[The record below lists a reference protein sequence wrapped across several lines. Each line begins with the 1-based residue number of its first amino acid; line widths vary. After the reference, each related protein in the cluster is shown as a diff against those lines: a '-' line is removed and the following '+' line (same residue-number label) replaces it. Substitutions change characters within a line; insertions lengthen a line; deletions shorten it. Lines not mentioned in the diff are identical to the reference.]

1 VISVEIPPGQPPE
14 ARMSDDSTPMGRALR
29 LAKRVLPKRFYEHA
43 AVGPHEGGFAVL
55 LDGRVAKTPAKKP
68 LVVARHDVAEALA
81 EEWEAQAGD
90 IDPATMPLTRLVNS
104 AIDRVAGEMAAVR
117 DDLVKHAGND
127 LLFYRA
133 AGPQSLIDAEER
145 LWSPIL
151 MAAER
156 ALGVR
161 FVLAEGIAHVAQDAR
176 ALAAIAQAIAEYEP
190 LALAA
195 LHSMTTLT
203 GSALISLAVSRGDLT
218 AAAAWEA
225 AHADEDW
232 QFSHWGRDE
241 AALGER
247 VVRWREMEAAALL
260 LGAQPPKV
268 EGAG

>member
-1 VISVEIPPGQPPE
+1 
-14 ARMSDDSTPMGRALR
+14 MSDDSTPMARALR
-29 LAKRVLPKRFYEHA
+29 LAKRELPKRFYEHA
-43 AVGPHEGGFAVL
+43 AVGPLDDGFAVL
-55 LDGRVAKTPAKKP
+55 LDGRVAKTPARKP
-68 LVVARHDVAEALA
+68 LVVSRRDVAETLA
-81 EEWEAQAGD
+81 AEWEAQTGD

-133 AGPQSLIDAEER
+133 AGPQSLIDAEDR

-151 MAAER
+151 KAAEKV
-156 ALGVR
+156 LGVR
-161 FVLAEGIAHVAQDAR
+161 FILAEGIAHVAQDER
-176 ALAAIAQAIAEYEP
+176 ALAAIARTIAPYDP
-190 LALAA
+190 LPLAA

-203 GSALISLAVSRGDLT
+203 GSALIALAVAAGDLT

-232 QFSHWGRDE
+232 QMSHWGRDE

-247 VVRWREMEAAALL
+247 AVRWREMAAAALL
-260 LGAQPPKV
+260 LGAEPAKI
-268 EGAG
+268 EGTR

>member
-1 VISVEIPPGQPPE
+1 
-14 ARMSDDSTPMGRALR
+14 MSDDTTPMAKALR

-68 LVVARHDVAEALA
+68 LVVSRADVAEALA
-81 EEWEAQAGD
+81 SEWEAQTGD

-104 AIDRVAGEMAAVR
+104 GIDRVAGEMAAVR
-117 DDLVKHAGND
+117 DDLVKHAGSD

-145 LWSPIL
+145 QWSPIL
-151 MAAER
+151 KAAEK

-161 FVLAEGIAHVAQDAR
+161 FVLAEGIAHVEQDKS
-176 ALAAIAQAIAEYEP
+176 ALAAIARAVVPYDP

-203 GSALISLAVSRGDLT
+203 GSALIALAVARGDLN

-232 QFSHWGRDE
+232 QMNHWGRDE
-241 AALGER
+241 AALEER
-247 VVRWREMEAAALL
+247 AGRWQEMQVAALL
-260 LGAQPPKV
+260 LGGEPATVKAS
-268 EGAG
+268 G